1 MFYTGQYLDHDITL
15 TAHQVTSCK
24 NSCHNL
30 TKECYGIFI
39 PADDPHFPKLGVSC
53 IALKKD
59 VPAPRSDLAAPRYRT
74 NILSAFIDA
83 SQVYGVNEKTLESLK
98 DIVKGAGLLKEIPH
112 PSGSLFHGLFPPSTG
127 FCRSEDLE
135 SRPCFKAR
143 DGSVDVNA
151 GKLYTA

>member
-1 MFYTGQYLDHDITL
+1 MS
-15 TAHQVTSCK
+15 AVPEVT
-24 NSCHNL
+24 
-30 TKECYGIFI
+30 
-39 PADDPHFPKLGVSC
+39 V
-53 IALKKD
+53 
-59 VPAPRSDLAAPRYRT
+59 APRYHT

-112 PSGSLFHGLFPPSTG
+112 PSGSLSHGLFPPSTG
-127 FCRSEDLE
+127 FCRCEDLE